1 MSDNIRRHSVHPGL
15 EENGMTPEELFDRAF
30 ASAMQDRKDLLRFLD
45 GVSEKQ
51 ARWHP
56 PDGEW
61 SILEG
66 LEHIMLTE
74 AWFRA
79 RLLEV
84 LRKAEASGNWDNAP
98 AQPIKMSAAALRRR
112 EQGFVLAPAELE
124 PRGDGNFNEM
134 RRGLLAAREAT
145 RAAFLPYRSTALSR
159 LLFPHPR
166 YGERNLYDVIEYSGI
181 HDYLHREQMERVTH
195 HVGYPGND
203 PRS

>member
-1 MSDNIRRHSVHPGL
+1 
-15 EENGMTPEELFDRAF
+15 MTSEELFDRAF
-30 ASAMQDRKDLLRFLD
+30 ASAMQDRRDLIRFLD
-45 GVSEKQ
+45 GVSEEQ
-51 ARWHP
+51 ARWRP

-74 AWFRA
+74 EWFRA

-98 AQPIKMSAAALRRR
+98 AHPAKMSAAALRRR
-112 EQGFVLAPAELE
+112 EQGFVPAPEELE
-124 PRGDGNFNEM
+124 PRGVGNFDEM
-134 RRGLLAAREAT
+134 RKGLLAAREAT
-145 RAAFLPYRSTALSR
+145 REAFLPYRSKALSR

-181 HDYLHREQMERVTH
+181 HDYLHREQMERVTRSS
-195 HVGYPGND
+195 GYPGNERH
-203 PRS
+203 P